1 MRVAGEVAFVVV
13 RVQQAGRRP
22 AVDGGGQLPGEVDAV
37 EQAGIESNAG
47 GGEQVGGIAGQ
58 QDPPV
63 AVALDLSSVKGEAR
77 QPGRLSQGQI
87 HAEHAADAVP
97 ELGQGHRLVVVV
109 VGGLLLAGEEP
120 QELQGRSTPG
130 RTHRAPFV

>member
-1 MRVAGEVAFVVV
+1 QCAFAGEVAFVVV

-22 AVDGGGQLPGEVDAV
+22 AVDGGGQLPAKVGAV
-37 EQAGIESNAG
+37 EHAGVKGHAW
-47 GGEQVGGIAGQ
+47 GGEQVGGVAGQ

-63 AVALDLSSVKGEAR
+63 AVSIDLSSVKGEAR
-77 QPGRLSQGQI
+77 QPGRFSQGQI

-109 VGGLLLAGEEP
+109 VGGFVLAGEKP
-120 QELQGRSTPG
+120 
-130 RTHRAPFV
+130 H